1 MITFRKRTALF
12 RIYILSVRKESV
24 IEFSKKKS
32 LKVLYLHQ
40 GKQRGKKVE
49 KLGGGEGNQVSDN
62 FIHP

>member
-24 IEFSKKKS
+24 IEFSKKKTS
-32 LKVLYLHQ
+32 RYCIFIR

-49 KLGGGEGNQVSDN
+49 KLGGGEGNQVSGN